1 LTGDGRDEQRQ
12 VMSWLQRQSTSLT
25 RNLT

>member
-1 LTGDGRDEQRQ
+1 
-12 VMSWLQRQSTSLT
+12 MSWLQTLSTSLT